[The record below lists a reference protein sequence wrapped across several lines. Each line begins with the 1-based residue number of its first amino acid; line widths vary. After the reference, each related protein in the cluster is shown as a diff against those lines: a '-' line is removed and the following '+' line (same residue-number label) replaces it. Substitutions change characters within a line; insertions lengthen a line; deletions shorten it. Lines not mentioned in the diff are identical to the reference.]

1 MGYFYQNNR
10 VLIYLF
16 IILNFVILVVLYYSG
31 INNVQQSSAQDDV
44 TVSANVVGCA
54 LELVVYPE
62 SRLPVSGN
70 WGTNLNVE
78 VYLDSTQD
86 YLGTTTATSADSN
99 GKGVFD
105 LCSDGIFAGEDS
117 YVFYIRGKSHLR
129 KKFGPVTT
137 FGGAVSYLNFSSS
150 GGLIAGETSNVY
162 DNYIN
167 SLDLATQIATLET
180 NDDKNDLNQ
189 DGEVN
194 VLDISVTIDNYF
206 KSGDCSPRE
215 KAYAIC
221 N

>member
-86 YLGTTTATSADSN
+86 YLGTTTATSAD
-99 GKGVFD
+99 
-105 LCSDGIFAGEDS
+105 
-117 YVFYIRGKSHLR
+117 
-129 KKFGPVTT
+129 
-137 FGGAVSYLNFSSS
+137 
-150 GGLIAGETSNVY
+150 
-162 DNYIN
+162 
-167 SLDLATQIATLET
+167 
-180 NDDKNDLNQ
+180 
-189 DGEVN
+189 
-194 VLDISVTIDNYF
+194 
-206 KSGDCSPRE
+206 
-215 KAYAIC
+215 
-221 N
+221 